1 MLASAPAVAET
12 DAAVQPAPTRDE
24 CLAAHQSAQDLKRKG
39 SLLEAEAQLEICS
52 SVGCPGAIISD
63 CGQWIADL
71 EQRTPS
77 MVFEV
82 RLDQKQVS
90 EYRIEVDG
98 AAVTDP
104 SKAFKVNPGRHVVRV
119 ELPNFEPQEET
130 LVLPEGQRM
139 RLVSFAF
146 TSQPPVAAAPTD
158 AAIAPVPPP
167 PYAPSEES
175 RPTPVIV
182 YPLLGLAA
190 AGFGAFGVFSFV
202 GKAKQKDLED
212 GCSPDCSDEDLE
224 PMKRAYLIG
233 DISAGVGVAAL
244 VTAGI
249 FYFNRPARSTTGSAL
264 SVRIGSVS
272 AREPSSLSISLGR
285 RW

>member
-1 MLASAPAVAET
+1 MLASLPAVAET
-12 DAAVQPAPTRDE
+12 DAPAQSAPTRDE
-24 CLAAHQSAQDLKRKG
+24 CVAAHQSAQDLKRKG
-39 SLLEAEAQLEICS
+39 SLLEAQAQLEICS

-90 EYRIEVDG
+90 DYRIEVDG
-98 AAVTDP
+98 ALVADP

-119 ELPNFEPQEET
+119 ELPNFETQEET

-146 TSQPPVAAAPTD
+146 TSQAPVAAPPND
-158 AAIAPVPPP
+158 AASSPVL
-167 PYAPSEES
+167 PSHTSSDES
-175 RPTPVIV
+175 RPTPVVV

-190 AGFGAFGVFSFV
+190 AGFGAFGVLSFV

-212 GCSPDCSDEDLE
+212 DCSPACSDEELE

-249 FYFNRPARSTTGSAL
+249 FYFSRPTHSTTGSAL
-264 SVRIGSVS
+264 SVRVGSVS
-272 AREPSSLSISLGR
+272 ARDPSSLSISLGR